1 MIDKL
6 MSLLGLHSSP
16 VDPLPPQIGNAIDKD
31 ALKAMHGGAVAFS
44 DRPKGKIYIA
54 IRRAQ
59 NGVYGFVLES
69 GIFYPDAMLDWEI
82 YGKPNGW
89 QAYEIAPFEDFMPAE
104 VEV

>member
-1 MIDKL
+1 MINKL
-6 MSLLGLHSSP
+6 LALLGLHCEQRQ
-16 VDPLPPQIGNAIDKD
+16 PLPPQIGNAIDKD

-44 DRPKGKIYIA
+44 DRPKGKIHIA

-59 NGVYGFVLES
+59 NGVFGFVLES
-69 GIFYPDAMLDWEI
+69 GIFYPDTVLDWET